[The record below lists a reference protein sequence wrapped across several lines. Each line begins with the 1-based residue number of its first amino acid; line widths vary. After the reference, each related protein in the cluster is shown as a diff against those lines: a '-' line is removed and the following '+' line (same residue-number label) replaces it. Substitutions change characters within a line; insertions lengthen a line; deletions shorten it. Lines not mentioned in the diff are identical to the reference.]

1 VAAVA
6 TSPQNDWV
14 SGVFD
19 IYERSTGRRVDPR
32 GAPYFTDASILAP
45 AMGNIP
51 ALILGPGE
59 SAMAHKTD
67 EYCVVSRIEEAV
79 ELYADI
85 ARQWMCGA

>member
-1 VAAVA
+1 
-6 TSPQNDWV
+6 
-14 SGVFD
+14 
-19 IYERSTGRRVDPR
+19 
-32 GAPYFTDASILAP
+32 
-45 AMGNIP
+45 MGNIP

-79 ELYADI
+79 ELYAEI